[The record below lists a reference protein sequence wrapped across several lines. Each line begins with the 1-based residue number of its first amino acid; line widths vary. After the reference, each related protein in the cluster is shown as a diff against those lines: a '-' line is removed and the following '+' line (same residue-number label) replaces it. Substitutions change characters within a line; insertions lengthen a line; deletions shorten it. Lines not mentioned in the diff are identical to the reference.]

1 MNRTTFS
8 LFSYVMLL
16 ALCLTG
22 CKPSGYSSGKV
33 QSVTEEYA
41 DDAKAWFAA
50 NMPEAKPVMI

>member
-1 MNRTTFS
+1 MNRTTVS
-8 LFSYVMLL
+8 LFCCVMLL

-41 DDAKAWFAA
+41 DDEKAWFDV